1 MRLKSIITVI
11 ALILIMFMSAI
22 ESSIISLALPT
33 IKQDLN
39 AGNLISLIF
48 TAYFIALVIANPIVG
63 ELLSRFKII
72 YVAIAGLLL
81 FSIGSFMCGLS
92 TNFTML
98 IISRVI
104 QGFGSGVLMSLSQIV
119 PKLAFEIPLRYKI
132 MGIVGSVWGIS
143 SIIGP
148 LLGGGILEFA
158 TWHWLFYINIP
169 IAIIAIILVIWTF
182 HFPEEETV
190 AKSKFDTKG
199 LTLFYVFI
207 GLIMF
212 ALLNQQLL
220 LLNFLS
226 FILAIVV
233 AMCLF
238 KVEKHVSSPFLPV
251 VEFNRSIT
259 LVFIT
264 DLLTAICL
272 MGFNLYIP
280 VYLQEQLGL
289 SPLQS
294 GLVIF
299 PLSVAWITLNFNL
312 HLSVAW
318 ITLNFNLHRIE
329 AKLSRKVIYLL
340 SFTLLLVSSIIIS
353 FGIKLPVL
361 IAFVLILAGL
371 SFGYIYTKD
380 SVIVQEETSPLQ
392 MKKMMSFYGLT
403 KNLGASIGSTIMGY
417 LYAIQSGIF
426 GPNLHNVLSAVAVI
440 SIGLIVLWVVFFKE
454 QSSQS
459 KE

>member
-11 ALILIMFMSAI
+11 ALILIMVMSAI

-299 PLSVAWITLNFNL
+299 PLSL
-312 HLSVAW
+312 AW

>member
-1 MRLKSIITVI
+1 MRLKSIVTVI
-11 ALILIMFMSAI
+11 ALILIMFMAAI

-63 ELLSRFKII
+63 ELLTRFKII
-72 YVAIAGLLL
+72 YISIAGLTL
-81 FSIGSFMCGLS
+81 FTVGSLMSGLS
-92 TNFTML
+92 THFSML

-104 QGFGSGVLMSLSQIV
+104 QGFGSGVMMSLSQIV

-169 IAIIAIILVIWTF
+169 IAIIAIILVVWTF

-199 LTLFYVFI
+199 ITLFYIFI

-212 ALLNQQLL
+212 ALLNQQHLY
-220 LLNFLS
+220 LNIIGFV
-226 FILAIVV
+226 LAILV
-233 AMCLF
+233 ALRLF
-238 KVEKHVSSPFLPV
+238 NVEKKVSSPFLPV
-251 VEFNRSIT
+251 AEFNRMIT

-264 DLLTAICL
+264 DLLTAVCL

-312 HLSVAW
+312 H
-318 ITLNFNLHRIE
+318 HIE
-329 AKLSRKVIYLL
+329 AKLSRKVIYLS
-340 SFTLLLVSSIIIS
+340 SFTLLLLSSIIIA
-353 FGIKLPVL
+353 FGIKLPIL
-361 IAFVLILAGL
+361 IACVLILSGL

-380 SVIVQEETSPLQ
+380 SVIVQEETSPIQ

-417 LYAIQSGIF
+417 LYALKSGLF
-426 GPNLHNVLSAVAVI
+426 GANLHNILGVVSLI
-440 SIGLIVLWVVFFKE
+440 SVGLIVVWLIFYREAASQTKE
-454 QSSQS
+454 
-459 KE
+459 

>member
-81 FSIGSFMCGLS
+81 FSIGSFICGLS

-294 GLVIF
+294 GFVIF
-299 PLSVAWITLNFNL
+299 P
-312 HLSVAW
+312 LSVAW

-426 GPNLHNVLSAVAVI
+426 GSNLHNVLSAVAVI

>member
-1 MRLKSIITVI
+1 MRLKSIVTVI
-11 ALILIMFMSAI
+11 ALILIMFMAAI

-63 ELLSRFKII
+63 ELLTRFKII
-72 YVAIAGLLL
+72 YIAIAGLTL
-81 FSIGSFMCGLS
+81 FTVGSLMSGFS
-92 TNFTML
+92 THFSML

-104 QGFGSGVLMSLSQIV
+104 QGFGSGVMMSLSQIV

-169 IAIIAIILVIWTF
+169 IAIIAIILVVWTF
-182 HFPEEETV
+182 HFPEEKTV

-199 LTLFYVFI
+199 ITLFYIFI

-212 ALLNQQLL
+212 ALLNQQHLY
-220 LLNFLS
+220 LNIIGFV
-226 FILAIVV
+226 LAILV
-233 AMCLF
+233 ALRLF
-238 KVEKHVSSPFLPV
+238 NVEKKVSSPFLPV
-251 VEFNRSIT
+251 AEFNRMIT

-264 DLLTAICL
+264 DLLTAVCL

-312 HLSVAW
+312 H
-318 ITLNFNLHRIE
+318 HIE
-329 AKLSRKVIYLL
+329 AKLSRKVIYLS
-340 SFTLLLVSSIIIS
+340 SFTLLLLSSIIIA
-353 FGIKLPVL
+353 FGIKLPIL
-361 IAFVLILAGL
+361 IACVLILSGL

-380 SVIVQEETSPLQ
+380 SVIVQEETSPIQ

-417 LYAIQSGIF
+417 LYALKSGLF
-426 GPNLHNVLSAVAVI
+426 GANLHNILGVVSLI
-440 SIGLIVLWVVFFKE
+440 SVGLIVVWLIFYREAASQTKE
-454 QSSQS
+454 
-459 KE
+459 

>member
-1 MRLKSIITVI
+1 MRLKSIVTVI
-11 ALILIMFMSAI
+11 ALILIMFMAAI

-63 ELLSRFKII
+63 ELLTRFKII
-72 YVAIAGLLL
+72 YIAIAGLTL
-81 FSIGSFMCGLS
+81 FTVGSLMSGLS
-92 TNFTML
+92 THFSML
-98 IISRVI
+98 VISRVI
-104 QGFGSGVLMSLSQIV
+104 QGFGSGVMMSLSQIV

-169 IAIIAIILVIWTF
+169 IAIIAIILVVWTF

-199 LTLFYVFI
+199 ITLFYIFI

-212 ALLNQQLL
+212 ALLNQQHLY
-220 LLNFLS
+220 LNIIGFV
-226 FILAIVV
+226 LAILV
-233 AMCLF
+233 ALRLF
-238 KVEKHVSSPFLPV
+238 NVEKKVSSPFLPV
-251 VEFNRSIT
+251 AEFNRMIT

-264 DLLTAICL
+264 DLLTAVCL

-312 HLSVAW
+312 H
-318 ITLNFNLHRIE
+318 HIE
-329 AKLSRKVIYLL
+329 AKLSRKVIYLS
-340 SFTLLLVSSIIIS
+340 SFTLLLLSSIIIA
-353 FGIKLPVL
+353 FGIKLPIL
-361 IAFVLILAGL
+361 IACVLILSGL

-380 SVIVQEETSPLQ
+380 SVIVQEETSPIQ

-417 LYAIQSGIF
+417 LYALKSGLF
-426 GPNLHNVLSAVAVI
+426 GANLHNILGVVSLI
-440 SIGLIVLWVVFFKE
+440 SVGLIVVWLIFYREAASQTKE
-454 QSSQS
+454 
-459 KE
+459 

>member
-81 FSIGSFMCGLS
+81 FSIGSFMCSLS

-233 AMCLF
+233 AIRLF

-312 HLSVAW
+312 H
-318 ITLNFNLHRIE
+318 RIE

-353 FGIKLPVL
+353 FGIKLPL
-361 IAFVLILAGL
+361 LFAFVLILAGL

>member
-1 MRLKSIITVI
+1 MRLKSIVTVI
-11 ALILIMFMSAI
+11 ALILIMFMAAI

-48 TAYFIALVIANPIVG
+48 TTYFIALVIANPIVG
-63 ELLSRFKII
+63 ELLTRFKII
-72 YVAIAGLLL
+72 YIAIAGLTL
-81 FSIGSFMCGLS
+81 FTVGSLMSGLS
-92 TNFTML
+92 THFSML

-104 QGFGSGVLMSLSQIV
+104 QGFGSGVMMSLSQIV

-158 TWHWLFYINIP
+158 TWHWLFFINIP
-169 IAIIAIILVIWTF
+169 IAIIAIILVVWTF
-182 HFPEEETV
+182 HFSEEETV

-199 LTLFYVFI
+199 ITLFYIFI

-212 ALLNQQLL
+212 ALLNQQHLY
-220 LLNFLS
+220 LNIIGFV
-226 FILAIVV
+226 LAILI
-233 AMCLF
+233 ALRLF
-238 KVEKHVSSPFLPV
+238 NVEKKVSSPFLPV
-251 VEFNRSIT
+251 AEFNRMIT

-264 DLLTAICL
+264 DLLTAVCL

-312 HLSVAW
+312 H
-318 ITLNFNLHRIE
+318 HIE
-329 AKLSRKVIYLL
+329 AKLSRKVIYLS
-340 SFTLLLVSSIIIS
+340 SFTLLLLSSIIIA
-353 FGIKLPVL
+353 FGIKLPIL
-361 IAFVLILAGL
+361 IACVLILSGI

-380 SVIVQEETSPLQ
+380 SVIVQEETSPIQ

-417 LYAIQSGIF
+417 LYALKSGLF
-426 GPNLHNVLSAVAVI
+426 GANLHNILGVVSLI
-440 SIGLIVLWVVFFKE
+440 SVGLIVVWLIFYRE
-454 QSSQS
+454 AASQTN
-459 KE
+459 E

>member
-312 HLSVAW
+312 H
-318 ITLNFNLHRIE
+318 RIE

-426 GPNLHNVLSAVAVI
+426 GPNLHNV
-440 SIGLIVLWVVFFKE
+440 
-454 QSSQS
+454 
-459 KE
+459 

>member
-48 TAYFIALVIANPIVG
+48 IAYFIALVIANPIVG

-299 PLSVAWITLNFNL
+299 PLSL
-312 HLSVAW
+312 AW

>member
-299 PLSVAWITLNFNL
+299 PLSL
-312 HLSVAW
+312 AW

-392 MKKMMSFYGLT
+392 MKKRMSFYGLT

>member
-1 MRLKSIITVI
+1 MRLKSIIIVI

-81 FSIGSFMCGLS
+81 FSVGSFMCGLS

-312 HLSVAW
+312 H
-318 ITLNFNLHRIE
+318 RIE

-380 SVIVQEETSPLQ
+380 SVIVPEETSPLQ

>member
-11 ALILIMFMSAI
+11 ALILIMFMLAI

-299 PLSVAWITLNFNL
+299 PLSL
-312 HLSVAW
+312 AW

>member
-1 MRLKSIITVI
+1 M

-299 PLSVAWITLNFNL
+299 PLSL
-312 HLSVAW
+312 AW

>member
-312 HLSVAW
+312 H
-318 ITLNFNLHRIE
+318 RIE

-459 KE
+459 KNRIMIKIDVV

>member
-1 MRLKSIITVI
+1 MRLKSIVTVI
-11 ALILIMFMSAI
+11 ALILIMFMAAI

-63 ELLSRFKII
+63 ELLTRFKII
-72 YVAIAGLLL
+72 YIAIAGLTL
-81 FSIGSFMCGLS
+81 FTVGSLMSGLS
-92 TNFTML
+92 THFSML

-104 QGFGSGVLMSLSQIV
+104 QGFGSGVMMSLSQIV

-169 IAIIAIILVIWTF
+169 IAIIAIILVVWTF
-182 HFPEEETV
+182 HFPEEKTV

-199 LTLFYVFI
+199 ITLFYIFI

-212 ALLNQQLL
+212 ALLNQQHLY
-220 LLNFLS
+220 LNIIGFV
-226 FILAIVV
+226 LAILV
-233 AMCLF
+233 ALRLF
-238 KVEKHVSSPFLPV
+238 NVEKKVSSPFLPV
-251 VEFNRSIT
+251 AEFNRMIT

-264 DLLTAICL
+264 DLLTAVCL

-312 HLSVAW
+312 H
-318 ITLNFNLHRIE
+318 HIE
-329 AKLSRKVIYLL
+329 AKLSRKVIYLS
-340 SFTLLLVSSIIIS
+340 SFTLLLLSSIIIA
-353 FGIKLPVL
+353 FGIKLPIL
-361 IAFVLILAGL
+361 IACVLILSGL

-380 SVIVQEETSPLQ
+380 SVIVQEETSPIQ

-417 LYAIQSGIF
+417 LYALKSGLF
-426 GPNLHNVLSAVAVI
+426 GANLHNILGVVSLI
-440 SIGLIVLWVVFFKE
+440 SVGLIVVWLIFYREAASQTKE
-454 QSSQS
+454 
-459 KE
+459 

>member
-22 ESSIISLALPT
+22 ESSIISLVLPT

-312 HLSVAW
+312 H
-318 ITLNFNLHRIE
+318 RIE

>member
-63 ELLSRFKII
+63 ELLSRVKII

-312 HLSVAW
+312 H
-318 ITLNFNLHRIE
+318 RIE

-440 SIGLIVLWVVFFKE
+440 SIGLIVLWVVFF
-454 QSSQS
+454 
-459 KE
+459 

>member
-212 ALLNQQLL
+212 VLLNQQLL

-233 AMCLF
+233 AIRLF

-251 VEFNRSIT
+251 VEFNRPIT

-312 HLSVAW
+312 H
-318 ITLNFNLHRIE
+318 RIE

-353 FGIKLPVL
+353 FGIKLPLL

-426 GPNLHNVLSAVAVI
+426 GPNLHNVLSAVVVI

>member
-1 MRLKSIITVI
+1 MRLKSIVTVI
-11 ALILIMFMSAI
+11 ALILIMFMAAI

-63 ELLSRFKII
+63 ELLTRFKII
-72 YVAIAGLLL
+72 YIAIAGLTL
-81 FSIGSFMCGLS
+81 FTVGSLMSGLS
-92 TNFTML
+92 THFSML

-104 QGFGSGVLMSLSQIV
+104 QGFGSGVMMSLSQIV

-158 TWHWLFYINIP
+158 TWHWLFFINIP
-169 IAIIAIILVIWTF
+169 IAIIAIILVVWTF
-182 HFPEEETV
+182 HFSEEETV

-199 LTLFYVFI
+199 ITLFYIFI

-212 ALLNQQLL
+212 ALLNQQHLY
-220 LLNFLS
+220 LNIIGFV
-226 FILAIVV
+226 LAILI
-233 AMCLF
+233 ALRLF
-238 KVEKHVSSPFLPV
+238 NVEKKVSSPFLPV
-251 VEFNRSIT
+251 AEFNRMIT

-264 DLLTAICL
+264 DLLTAVCL

-312 HLSVAW
+312 H
-318 ITLNFNLHRIE
+318 HIE
-329 AKLSRKVIYLL
+329 AKLSRKVIYLS
-340 SFTLLLVSSIIIS
+340 SFTLLLLSSIIIA
-353 FGIKLPVL
+353 FGIKLPIL
-361 IAFVLILAGL
+361 IACVLILSGI

-380 SVIVQEETSPLQ
+380 SVIVQEETSPIQ

-417 LYAIQSGIF
+417 LYALKSGLF
-426 GPNLHNVLSAVAVI
+426 GANLHNILGVVW
-440 SIGLIVLWVVFFKE
+440 LIFYRE
-454 QSSQS
+454 AASQTN
-459 KE
+459 E

>member
-312 HLSVAW
+312 H
-318 ITLNFNLHRIE
+318 RIE

-340 SFTLLLVSSIIIS
+340 SFTSLLVSSIIIS

>member
-312 HLSVAW
+312 H
-318 ITLNFNLHRIE
+318 RIE

-454 QSSQS
+454 QSS
-459 KE
+459 

>member
-169 IAIIAIILVIWTF
+169 IAIITIILVIWTF

-299 PLSVAWITLNFNL
+299 P
-312 HLSVAW
+312 LSVAW

>member
-72 YVAIAGLLL
+72 YVAIAGLLS

-148 LLGGGILEFA
+148 LLAGGILEFA

-220 LLNFLS
+220 LFNFLS

-299 PLSVAWITLNFNL
+299 P
-312 HLSVAW
+312 LSVAW

>member
-143 SIIGP
+143 TIIGP

-312 HLSVAW
+312 H
-318 ITLNFNLHRIE
+318 RIE

>member
-233 AMCLF
+233 AIRLF

-312 HLSVAW
+312 H
-318 ITLNFNLHRIE
+318 RIE

-353 FGIKLPVL
+353 FGIKLPLL
-361 IAFVLILAGL
+361 IACVLILAGL

>member
-1 MRLKSIITVI
+1 MRLKLIITVI

-220 LLNFLS
+220 LFNFLS

-299 PLSVAWITLNFNL
+299 P
-312 HLSVAW
+312 LSVAW

>member
-63 ELLSRFKII
+63 ELLSRSKII

-312 HLSVAW
+312 H
-318 ITLNFNLHRIE
+318 RIE

>member
-81 FSIGSFMCGLS
+81 FSIGSFICGLS

-294 GLVIF
+294 GFVIF
-299 PLSVAWITLNFNL
+299 P
-312 HLSVAW
+312 LSVAW

>member
-11 ALILIMFMSAI
+11 ALILIMFMAAI

-212 ALLNQQLL
+212 ALLNQQQL

-233 AMCLF
+233 AMRLF
-238 KVEKHVSSPFLPV
+238 KVEKNVSSPFLPV
-251 VEFNRSIT
+251 AEFNRSIT

-299 PLSVAWITLNFNL
+299 P
-312 HLSVAW
+312 LSVAW

-440 SIGLIVLWVVFFKE
+440 SIGLIVLWLVFFKE

>member
-119 PKLAFEIPLRYKI
+119 PKLAFEIQLRYKI

-299 PLSVAWITLNFNL
+299 PLSL
-312 HLSVAW
+312 AW

>member
-1 MRLKSIITVI
+1 MLYGLFTFTQ
-11 ALILIMFMSAI
+11 LYGLYL
-22 ESSIISLALPT
+22 SLALPT

-312 HLSVAW
+312 H
-318 ITLNFNLHRIE
+318 RIE

>member
-148 LLGGGILEFA
+148 LLGGILEFA

-312 HLSVAW
+312 H
-318 ITLNFNLHRIE
+318 RIE

>member
-1 MRLKSIITVI
+1 MRLKSIVTVI
-11 ALILIMFMSAI
+11 ALILIMFMAAI

-63 ELLSRFKII
+63 ELLTRFKII
-72 YVAIAGLLL
+72 YIAIAGLTL
-81 FSIGSFMCGLS
+81 FTVGSLMSGLS
-92 TNFTML
+92 THFSML
-98 IISRVI
+98 VISRVI
-104 QGFGSGVLMSLSQIV
+104 QGFGSGVMMSLSQIV

-169 IAIIAIILVIWTF
+169 IAIIAIILVVWTF

-199 LTLFYVFI
+199 ITLFYIFI

-212 ALLNQQLL
+212 ALLNQQHLY
-220 LLNFLS
+220 LNIIGFV
-226 FILAIVV
+226 LAILVV
-233 AMCLF
+233 LRLF
-238 KVEKHVSSPFLPV
+238 NVEKKVSSPFLPV
-251 VEFNRSIT
+251 AEFNRMIT

-264 DLLTAICL
+264 DLLTAVCL

-312 HLSVAW
+312 H
-318 ITLNFNLHRIE
+318 HIE
-329 AKLSRKVIYLL
+329 AKLSRKVIYLS
-340 SFTLLLVSSIIIS
+340 SFTLLLLSSIIIA
-353 FGIKLPVL
+353 FGIKLPIL
-361 IAFVLILAGL
+361 IACVLILSGL

-380 SVIVQEETSPLQ
+380 SVIVQEETSPIQ

-417 LYAIQSGIF
+417 LYALKSGLF
-426 GPNLHNVLSAVAVI
+426 GANLHNILGVVSLI
-440 SIGLIVLWVVFFKE
+440 SVGLIVVWLIFYREAASQTKE
-454 QSSQS
+454 
-459 KE
+459 

>member
-299 PLSVAWITLNFNL
+299 PLSL
-312 HLSVAW
+312 AW

-417 LYAIQSGIF
+417 LYVIQSGIF

>member
-1 MRLKSIITVI
+1 MRLKSIVTVI
-11 ALILIMFMSAI
+11 ALILIMFMAAI

-63 ELLSRFKII
+63 ELLTRFKII
-72 YVAIAGLLL
+72 YIAIAGLTL
-81 FSIGSFMCGLS
+81 FTVGSLMSGLS
-92 TNFTML
+92 THFSML

-104 QGFGSGVLMSLSQIV
+104 QGFGSGVMMSLSQIV

-169 IAIIAIILVIWTF
+169 IAIIAIILVVWTF

-199 LTLFYVFI
+199 ITLFYIFI

-212 ALLNQQLL
+212 ALLNQQHLY
-220 LLNFLS
+220 LNIIGFV
-226 FILAIVV
+226 LAILV
-233 AMCLF
+233 ALRLF
-238 KVEKHVSSPFLPV
+238 NVEKKVSSPFLPV
-251 VEFNRSIT
+251 AEFNRMIT

-264 DLLTAICL
+264 DLLTAVCL

-312 HLSVAW
+312 H
-318 ITLNFNLHRIE
+318 HIE
-329 AKLSRKVIYLL
+329 AKLSRKVIYLS
-340 SFTLLLVSSIIIS
+340 SFTLLLLSSIIIA
-353 FGIKLPVL
+353 FGIKLPIL
-361 IAFVLILAGL
+361 IACVLILSGL

-380 SVIVQEETSPLQ
+380 SVIVQEETSPIQ

-417 LYAIQSGIF
+417 LYALKSGLF
-426 GPNLHNVLSAVAVI
+426 GAKLHNILGVVSLI
-440 SIGLIVLWVVFFKE
+440 SVGLIVVWLIFYREAASQTKE
-454 QSSQS
+454 
-459 KE
+459 

>member
-312 HLSVAW
+312 H
-318 ITLNFNLHRIE
+318 RIE

-353 FGIKLPVL
+353 FGIELPVL

>member
-190 AKSKFDTKG
+190 AKSKFDTKR

-299 PLSVAWITLNFNL
+299 P
-312 HLSVAW
+312 LSVAW

>member
-294 GLVIF
+294 GLVVF
-299 PLSVAWITLNFNL
+299 P
-312 HLSVAW
+312 LSVAW

>member
-312 HLSVAW
+312 H
-318 ITLNFNLHRIE
+318 RIE

-403 KNLGASIGSTIMGY
+403 KNLGASIGSTIIGY

>member
-1 MRLKSIITVI
+1 MRLKSIVTVI
-11 ALILIMFMSAI
+11 ALILIMFMAAI

-63 ELLSRFKII
+63 ELLTRFKII
-72 YVAIAGLLL
+72 YIAIAGLTL
-81 FSIGSFMCGLS
+81 FTVGSLMSGLS
-92 TNFTML
+92 THFSML

-104 QGFGSGVLMSLSQIV
+104 QGFGSGVMMSLSQIV

-158 TWHWLFYINIP
+158 TWHWLFFINIP
-169 IAIIAIILVIWTF
+169 IAIIAIILVVWTF
-182 HFPEEETV
+182 HFSEEETV

-199 LTLFYVFI
+199 ITLFYIFI

-212 ALLNQQLL
+212 ALLNQQHLY
-220 LLNFLS
+220 LNIIDFV
-226 FILAIVV
+226 LAILI
-233 AMCLF
+233 ALRLF
-238 KVEKHVSSPFLPV
+238 NVEKKVSSPFLPV
-251 VEFNRSIT
+251 AEFNRMIT

-264 DLLTAICL
+264 DLLTAVCL

-312 HLSVAW
+312 H
-318 ITLNFNLHRIE
+318 HIE
-329 AKLSRKVIYLL
+329 AKLSRKVIYLS
-340 SFTLLLVSSIIIS
+340 SFTLLLLSSIIIA
-353 FGIKLPVL
+353 FGIKLPIL
-361 IAFVLILAGL
+361 IACVLILSGI

-380 SVIVQEETSPLQ
+380 SVIVQEETSPIQ

-417 LYAIQSGIF
+417 LYALKSGLF
-426 GPNLHNVLSAVAVI
+426 GANLHNILGVVSLI
-440 SIGLIVLWVVFFKE
+440 SVGLIVVWLIFYRE
-454 QSSQS
+454 AASQTN
-459 KE
+459 E